1 MTMEECGCEHCGK
14 GEKGKKVLKAVILVG
29 GEGTRLRPLTY
40 HTPKPMVPVLNLPFL
55 EHVIRNLKEHNITEI
70 VMAQFYLPAS
80 MREYFGDGS
89 KFGVKLY
96 YVMEEKPLGSAGAVK
111 NVEDFLDGTFFVL
124 NGDIIHNRDFT
135 AILKFH
141 RRHRAKVT
149 IVLTPVA
156 DPTQYGVVETDTNNR
171 VKRFLEK
178 PKAEEV
184 TTNMINAGTWVVEP
198 EILQRIPPDT
208 KCSFERDVFPQML
221 ADKVP
226 FYAYV
231 TDNYWMDTGTPEN
244 YIQLHRDILNG
255 KHEGY
260 AVDEEVMIGKRCRID
275 ASAKFKGKVV
285 IGDNCKVGK
294 GVKFTGPVIIG
305 PNCRIGENTTITDS
319 VLWHDDDIGNNV
331 KIKSSILADNCKI
344 GDESILN
351 AAVLGDHV
359 TVIDG
364 INLKKGSRVM
374 PGETVKNGDAEPK
387 KS

>member
-1 MTMEECGCEHCGK
+1 MEECGGERCGK
-14 GEKGKKVLKAVILVG
+14 EEKEKKGLKAVILVG

-89 KFGVKLY
+89 RFGVKLY

-111 NVEDFLDGTFFVL
+111 NVEGFLDSTFFVL
-124 NGDIIHNRDFT
+124 NGDIIHSRDFT

-156 DPTQYGVVETDTNNR
+156 DPTQYGVVETDKRNR
-171 VKRFLEK
+171 VTRFLEK

-208 KCSFERDVFPQML
+208 RFSFERDVFPQML

-226 FYAYV
+226 FYAYP
-231 TDNYWMDTGTPEN
+231 TENYWMDTGTPEN

-260 AVDEEVMIGKRCRID
+260 AFDKDVMIGKKCRIHP
-275 ASAKFKGKVV
+275 SVKFKGKVV
-285 IGDNCKVGK
+285 IGDKCRIDR
-294 GVKFTGPVIIG
+294 GVKLTGPAIIG
-305 PNCRIGENTTITDS
+305 PNCQIGKDTTITDS
-319 VLWHDDDIGNNV
+319 VLWHDDIIGNKV
-331 KIKSSILADNCKI
+331 KIKSSVLADNCKI
-344 GDESILN
+344 GDDCILD
-351 AAVLGDHV
+351 AVVLGDHV
-359 TVIDG
+359 TMIDG
-364 INLKKGSRVM
+364 IKLKKGSRIM
-374 PGETVKNGDAEPK
+374 PGETVKESEDNQED
-387 KS
+387 